1 MTTSAAP
8 VSLRARTRRALG
20 TAALVPAFLA
30 ALALGPFERK
40 WTWPRAITVGVVC
53 ELAALGLVLV
63 TR

>member
-1 MTTSAAP
+1 MTTTAP
-8 VSLRARTRRALG
+8 ATHWARVRRAAG
-20 TAALVPAFLA
+20 TFCLVPAFLA
-30 ALALGPFERK
+30 ALALGPFERQ